1 MVRTTARLGAA
12 LTALGAW
19 LGRIAGWL
27 IVPIIAA
34 VLAAVVGTLLR
45 FGEIVTWGVD
55 LPLFGTHLTITG
67 LVELEWH
74 LFAVMVL
81 LAGSYAIRQNG
92 HVRVDFIYDRLG
104 VRGRAAVDMVG
115 HLVCL
120 IPFSLLVVW
129 LSLDFV
135 DLAYRSG
142 EESDYGGLTDRYLIK
157 AMMPVGFAIL
167 AMTAIGEVLRCLA
180 RIIDPEQG
188 DSDANAR

>member
-1 MVRTTARLGAA
+1 MVRTTARVGVA
-12 LTALGAW
+12 LTTLGAW
-19 LGRIAGWL
+19 LGRVAGWL

-45 FGEIVTWGVD
+45 FGEIVTWGVE

-67 LVELEWH
+67 LVEMQWH
-74 LFAVMVL
+74 LFAVMVV
-81 LAGSYAIRQNG
+81 LAGSYAINRDG

-104 VRGRAAVDMVG
+104 TRGRAAIDMIG

-120 IPFSLLVVW
+120 IPFSVLVVW

-135 DLAYRSG
+135 ELAYRSG

-157 AMMPVGFAIL
+157 GIMPVGFAIL
-167 AMTAIGEVLRCLA
+167 ALTAVGEVLRCLA
-180 RIIDPEQG
+180 AIIDPG
-188 DSDANAR
+188 KGGSDADAR